1 MEFVLDGQS
10 LRADLDLD
18 VKIVD
23 GVPKDMIF
31 DLSGSSVELS
41 GVSVAGEESTFNDE
55 DWSATVEL
63 TQAEGT
69 WRKPLQLDAQA
80 DLRIADSRPVVA
92 MLNNRGDSP
101 NWLLEMITIK
111 AIEGE
116 ASLEIADNRI
126 IIPMAHAI
134 SDKVELGA
142 KATIEPT
149 TRNGVIYARY
159 KKLDAVMKIEDG
171 DRNIDVIRARQKYEQ
186 YSSTGTER
194 SE

>member
-1 MEFVLDGQS
+1 
-10 LRADLDLD
+10 
-18 VKIVD
+18 
-23 GVPKDMIF
+23 
-31 DLSGSSVELS
+31 
-41 GVSVAGEESTFNDE
+41 
-55 DWSATVEL
+55 
-63 TQAEGT
+63 
-69 WRKPLQLDAQA
+69 
-80 DLRIADSRPVVA
+80 

-111 AIEGE
+111 DIEGV

-126 IIPMAHAI
+126 IIPMARAI

-142 KATIEPT
+142 KATIDPT

-186 YSSTGTER
+186 YSSTGTGR